1 MPRRCKS
8 SQRTEA
14 KPTPCA
20 STKGRRAGTGMEDG
34 NRKRKKPP
42 GCCNSRTARRVSEN
56 TDCNCVQSNRG
67 TSETQ
72 VFSLKFLKSVGGKK
86 TLKTSSIKNFD
97 ELPLFLNAQLV
108 SRTLGISPS
117 SAYELL
123 HEDGFPSLRI
133 GSRLVV
139 PKEQFRLWVERQTG
153 GAHEE

>member
-1 MPRRCKS
+1 
-8 SQRTEA
+8 
-14 KPTPCA
+14 
-20 STKGRRAGTGMEDG
+20 MEDG
-34 NRKRKKPP
+34 SKKVKKPS

-56 TDCNCVQSNRG
+56 TGCNCVQSNRE

-72 VFSLKFLKSVGGKK
+72 VFSLKFLKSDGGKK
-86 TLKTSSIKNFD
+86 TLNTSIIKNFD

-108 SRTLGISPS
+108 SRALGVSPS